1 MKIPTTRHFYLIESN
16 AIRQTHM
23 AKTRLILLNNENSTV
38 YVCIQISGLK
48 NRRKNYLSPENN

>member
-1 MKIPTTRHFYLIESN
+1 
-16 AIRQTHM
+16 M
-23 AKTRLILLNNENSTV
+23 AKTRLILLNSENSTV